1 MNQILA
7 YKQKYNQLFPQLNE
21 RSKRLIA
28 AADAKTL
35 GWGGITIIQKASGL
49 SDRTIKNGIKEL
61 NSGTSLPENKS
72 RKKGGGRKKSTEKD
86 KTVFKD
92 LEEMISESTRG
103 DPTSLLRWICKST
116 RNIAKK
122 LSQKGHEISHATIGS
137 LLRKNDYSLQA
148 NKKTKEGTANHP
160 DRDKQFKYINNTAK
174 TFIKNKN
181 PVISVDTKKKEL
193 IGNYKNNGVD
203 WLPKGQ
209 PIEVNGHD
217 FPENGKAIPFGIFD
231 TNDNK
236 GYVNVGI
243 SHDTAEFAV
252 ASIKRWWY
260 HLGKNKY
267 EKSKS
272 IMITADCGGSN
283 GYRTRLWKKK
293 LQEFAD
299 EIKKNIT
306 VCHFPPGTSKWNK
319 IEHKLFSFIT
329 INWKSKPLISYEVI
343 VNLIAST
350 ETTTGL
356 KVYAELDENKYELQQ
371 KVTDEEMQQ
380 LKMHRHKFHGE
391 WNYTIKFR

>member
-1 MNQILA
+1 MKI
-7 YKQKYNQLFPQLNE
+7 
-21 RSKRLIA
+21 
-28 AADAKTL
+28 
-35 GWGGITIIQKASGL
+35 SG
-49 SDRTIKNGIKEL
+49 
-61 NSGTSLPENKS
+61 
-72 RKKGGGRKKSTEKD
+72 
-86 KTVFKD
+86 
-92 LEEMISESTRG
+92 
-103 DPTSLLRWICKST
+103 
-116 RNIAKK
+116 
-122 LSQKGHEISHATIGS
+122 
-137 LLRKNDYSLQA
+137 
-148 NKKTKEGTANHP
+148 P